1 MEKQSPVR
9 ALLATNLKRARKN
22 MNLSQLS
29 LANQIEMAANFINSV
44 EQGKKWISSETMQK
58 LCDALNIQPYQL
70 FLPEKAEVIEKDSA
84 IAACCDDIAK
94 GTARIIK
101 EVRGKYLG

>member
-1 MEKQSPVR
+1 
-9 ALLATNLKRARKN
+9 

-29 LANQIEMAANFINSV
+29 LANQIETAANFIASI
-44 EQGKKWISSETMQK
+44 EKGKKWISPETMQK

-70 FLPEKAEVIEKDSA
+70 FLPEKAEVTKKDSA

-94 GTARIIK
+94 ETARVIR
-101 EVRGKYLG
+101 EARTKYLG